1 MNRIA
6 FINLTKYTVKQY
18 NSKIILNQNVAI
30 YGNDCRFK
38 GILFNPKN
46 IYFMNYTDGFVK
58 TNLIKFVA
66 PRMYFTNM
74 FFDYDIYLKLQNIL
88 NSNLNYNI
96 YVNKNQYDKF
106 LRRMENSTKYLTGVS
121 YDNSIQILPFDFKD
135 MHSEYEEIALCNKSY
150 KRI

>member
-46 IYFMNYTDGFVK
+46 TYFMNYTDGFVK

-66 PRMYFTNM
+66 PRMYFTKM

-135 MHSEYEEIALCNKSY
+135 VHSEYEEIALCNKSY